1 MDASFQSRVEQLAT
15 EFASEATT
23 NEQSAVKLVYMAIA
37 EASKKWTRPIHHWKQ
52 GLNHFAIMYEDR
64 MPTDLS

>member
-23 NEQSAVKLVYMAIA
+23 VEEL
-37 EASKKWTRPIHHWKQ
+37 E
-52 GLNHFAIMYEDR
+52 LIMSEL
-64 MPTDLS
+64 T